1 MMNTITI
8 ILLIS
13 ALICFS
19 GIVIADNDINKKLVK
34 GEKPRIWDIIVK
46 YTCLLGFICN
56 LLSAHMC
63 SI

>member
-1 MMNTITI
+1 MNTITI

-19 GIVIADNDINKKLVK
+19 GIVIADNNINKKLVK
-34 GEKPRIWDIIVK
+34 CENPRTWDIIAK

-63 SI
+63 NI

>member
-1 MMNTITI
+1 MNTITI

-19 GIVIADNDINKKLVK
+19 AIVIADNDINKKLVK
-34 GEKPRIWDIIVK
+34 GEKPRTWDIIVK